1 MSGYEVDLSYLQDTL
16 KKLQG
21 VADGMD
27 KHSDTV
33 NYQTNLN
40 QSQFG
45 GPGFIEAQ
53 NLYQAHDAMKTS
65 IAAMIVTL
73 KQMIQEFTDKTGHA
87 HDQYAGTDN
96 SISGT
101 FSAAGGTQ

>member
-27 KHSDTV
+27 HHSDTV
-33 NYQTNLN
+33 NYQTNLT
-40 QSQFG
+40 QAQFG
-45 GPGFIEAQ
+45 GPGFIEAD
-53 NLYQAHDAMKTS
+53 NLYQAHDNMKTQL
-65 IAAMIVTL
+65 AAMIKTL
-73 KQMIQEFTDKTGHA
+73 QQMIQEFTDKTGHA
-87 HDQYAGTDN
+87 HDQYAANDS

-101 FSAAGGTQ
+101 FSKGPQ